1 MAKGR
6 GKGRGKGGGGGR
18 PARRETVEEDTP
30 ETTSRRTFVKA
41 GVVVAGAAWAAAF
54 GGSVLRSIT
63 SAAEQA
69 ANATENVFLY
79 YVPEGES
86 PWYANR
92 DGKEVVAD
100 EFPPMESAKVLIK
113 GKKAVLIR
121 VDEAKLVDRA
131 GSEMGFVAFESKC
144 THLGC
149 QVYFIAGR
157 TPIGERP
164 DGIIYCP
171 CHQGAFDP
179 YRGAK
184 VVYGPPPQPLP
195 RIPLRV
201 VNGRLEAA

>member
-6 GKGRGKGGGGGR
+6 GKVSVRR
-18 PARRETVEEDTP
+18 PPARRETVEEDPP

-41 GVVVAGAAWAAAF
+41 GVAVAGAAWAAAF

-63 SAAEQA
+63 STAEQA
-69 ANATENVFLY
+69 ANATESVFLY

-100 EFPPMESAKVLIK
+100 EFPPMQNAKVLVK

-121 VDEAKLVDRA
+121 VDEGKLVDRA
-131 GSEMGFVAFESKC
+131 GSELGFVAFESKC

-149 QVYFIAGR
+149 QVYFIAGK
-157 TPIGERP
+157 TPIGEYP
-164 DGIIYCP
+164 DGLIYCP

>member
-6 GKGRGKGGGGGR
+6 GKVSGRR
-18 PARRETVEEDTP
+18 PPARRETVEEDPP

-41 GVVVAGAAWAAAF
+41 GVAVAGAAWAAAF

-63 SAAEQA
+63 STAEQA
-69 ANATENVFLY
+69 ASATESVFLY

-100 EFPPMESAKVLIK
+100 EFPPMQNAKVLVK

-121 VDEAKLVDRA
+121 VDEGKLVDRA
-131 GSEMGFVAFESKC
+131 GSELGFVAFESKC

-149 QVYFIAGR
+149 QVYFIAGK
-157 TPIGERP
+157 TPIGEYP
-164 DGIIYCP
+164 DGLIYCP
-171 CHQGAFDP
+171 CHQGGFDP